1 MSGDDELERLLREV
15 DASLS
20 GTPAKAPVPAQA
32 SASKEVAAPGAAP
45 GRWGRSL
52 RTGLVAGVVCGAV
65 VGTGTFLLAWLPF
78 IDNPFSSAAGA
89 FVGAFATGAA
99 LTAVRG

>member
-15 DASLS
+15 DASLT
-20 GTPAKAPVPAQA
+20 GTPSKAAVPAPTSKQVA
-32 SASKEVAAPGAAP
+32 SPGAVP
-45 GRWGRSL
+45 GRWSRSL
-52 RTGLVAGVVCGAV
+52 RTGLVAGAVCGAV

-99 LTAVRG
+99 LTAARG